1 MQPNCFSMISLIQH
15 WEEMRTSTEER
26 DQLAAHVN
34 QVLSPKI
41 KRHQMCLAERA
52 MAAEHASAIVEERKK
67 LLTELE
73 QGNELWIGDFLRVA
87 DRSSVL

>member
-1 MQPNCFSMISLIQH
+1 MISLIQH

-52 MAAEHASAIVEERKK
+52 MAAEHASAIAEERKT
-67 LLTELE
+67 LLIELE
-73 QGNELWIGDFLRVA
+73 QGDEL
-87 DRSSVL
+87 